1 MVVFEIAGQTW
12 PVDDRTAEG
21 LAVAFRRNVPI
32 DRDARD
38 RRARGFL
45 SDAIESAL
53 VGAASGPIHVN
64 EDAAEALFLQLN
76 ATISNPEPIDPSY
89 ALYIEVRRYLGRLYS

>member
-1 MVVFEIAGQTW
+1 MVVFEIAGGTW

-21 LAVAFRRNVPI
+21 LAVALRRNVSFH
-32 DRDARD
+32 RD
-38 RRARGFL
+38 RRARDFL

-53 VGAASGPIHVN
+53 VGAASGPIHVD

-76 ATISNPEPIDPSY
+76 ATISDPEPIDPAY
-89 ALYIEVRRYLGRLYS
+89 ALYIELRRYLGRLYS